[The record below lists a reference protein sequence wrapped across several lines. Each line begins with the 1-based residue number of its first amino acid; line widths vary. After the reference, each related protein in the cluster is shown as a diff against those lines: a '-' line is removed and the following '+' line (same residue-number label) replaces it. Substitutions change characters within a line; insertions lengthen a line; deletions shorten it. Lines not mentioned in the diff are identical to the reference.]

1 MDKPKR
7 LFDCIEWQLQK
18 HAKTD
23 MLAAKINGYPLEG
36 NQIVETPVE
45 ARGGFLGR
53 PVFLVLAVS
62 LILAIAAMALP
73 HAGFFATT

>member
-1 MDKPKR
+1 MHK
-7 LFDCIEWQLQK
+7 
-18 HAKTD
+18 
-23 MLAAKINGYPLEG
+23 EG